1 MPPRLSATFDMLN
14 LDRYDLQ
21 LLDEGEL
28 FELERLLRQRAADLD
43 NLERRQ
49 ALLDRAERALPY

>member
-1 MPPRLSATFDMLN
+1 MLSRLSATFDMLN
-14 LDRYDLQ
+14 LDRYDLR

-49 ALLDRAERALPY
+49 ALLDRAERALPN